1 MLNVSGNIVYVNDR
15 GLIIRNQLN
24 EAIRMV
30 GAMTDVTIQ
39 KQMTS
44 QLNELNES
52 LQQHAAELERSNE
65 ELEQFAF
72 VASHDLQEPLRMISS
87 FMDLLKRKYGH
98 LIDEKGHQYIYFATD
113 GAKRM
118 KQIILD
124 LLDYSRS
131 TKPTEGKDQVDMNLV
146 ISEFKQSRRK
156 LILEKTAS
164 ITSND
169 LPLLFTYK
177 AAVTQILH
185 CLLDNALKY
194 SNINISPI
202 VEINA
207 FETEAEWQIS
217 IKDNGIGIDAQ
228 FYDKI
233 FIIFQRLHNANE
245 FSGTG
250 IGLSIAKRHIEYLG
264 GRIWLES
271 VQEKGTVFHF
281 TIPKIK

>member
-1 MLNVSGNIVYVNDR
+1 
-15 GLIIRNQLN
+15 
-24 EAIRMV
+24 
-30 GAMTDVTIQ
+30 
-39 KQMTS
+39 
-44 QLNELNES
+44 
-52 LQQHAAELERSNE
+52 
-65 ELEQFAF
+65 
-72 VASHDLQEPLRMISS
+72 
-87 FMDLLKRKYGH
+87 
-98 LIDEKGHQYIYFATD
+98 
-113 GAKRM
+113 
-118 KQIILD
+118 
-124 LLDYSRS
+124 
-131 TKPTEGKDQVDMNLV
+131 MNLV

-271 VQEKGTVFHF
+271 EQEKGTVFHF